1 MAIEWYAVHTY
12 VGQED
17 KVSAHVEQRAR
28 ALGMYGNK
36 IFQVLIPTEETAE
49 AGKVG
54 KDGKKLIERK
64 KTYQGYVFV
73 QMDVVDPEEPDKLNE
88 AWETVRGTPGV
99 TGFVGTKNPQRP
111 TDLFPLTIDEV
122 NNLLKQVGIIEEV
135 RVKKTTI
142 KVSFKEGDQVK
153 VTSGPF
159 SDFTGVVSEVNAER
173 SKLKVLVS
181 IFGRETP
188 VELEFAQVSRS

>member
-135 RVKKTTI
+135 KVKKANV